1 MRVSRGNLLIFS
13 YCIALTANVLQ
24 QTSIIE
30 TFSGLDNMINFMKI
44 TSVLI
49 ACLLEISHIRINY
62 KSFKV
67 IAMFTVLVLGNIFLN
82 EGNIDLFYIVFFM
95 YVCRDSEPQKI
106 LKCYAYVVGGILIT
120 TLVLYFLN
128 ILPDYVIRR
137 NHSLGFVYSSFG
149 PNMFLHA
156 CLAYVGSKNNNQK
169 IEKWKWI
176 CILSFNLWLFIMTD
190 TLSVFIFILV
200 LLGVYCLFNKI
211 QIENIIMNNSIF
223 SRICIYC
230 SYWSAM
236 FIIIMQVLYNIF
248 YKTTFWSLINSF
260 LSQRLKMGREA
271 FLRFSVTLFGQ
282 PILWTTGIGT
292 SNINDYFY
300 VDSSYLQIL
309 LRYGIV
315 VLIVLCWFMVLIS
328 KYSYLNKKKYMLL
341 SVTIFLLHCIFD
353 PQLLSFKYNPFLIC
367 VLYVNNWNTVE
378 RKIKLS

>member
-1 MRVSRGNLLIFS
+1 
-13 YCIALTANVLQ
+13 
-24 QTSIIE
+24 
-30 TFSGLDNMINFMKI
+30 
-44 TSVLI
+44 
-49 ACLLEISHIRINY
+49 
-62 KSFKV
+62 
-67 IAMFTVLVLGNIFLN
+67 
-82 EGNIDLFYIVFFM
+82 
-95 YVCRDSEPQKI
+95 
-106 LKCYAYVVGGILIT
+106 
-120 TLVLYFLN
+120 
-128 ILPDYVIRR
+128 
-137 NHSLGFVYSSFG
+137 
-149 PNMFLHA
+149 
-156 CLAYVGSKNNNQK
+156 
-169 IEKWKWI
+169 
-176 CILSFNLWLFIMTD
+176 
-190 TLSVFIFILV
+190 
-200 LLGVYCLFNKI
+200 
-211 QIENIIMNNSIF
+211 
-223 SRICIYC
+223 
-230 SYWSAM
+230 M